1 MAQPPGPI
9 QLSVGHV
16 DLSARFVQTTSV
28 VASPALAAEVV
39 IASLSLPE
47 NVVIASGVQLVGW
60 AALTVGTSGVGLT
73 LRIRQTGLAGAVVAT
88 TGATT
93 VTAANLVETGLQGF
107 DTGAT
112 LPNQVYVLTATVA
125 SGAAASTVS
134 ALQLYATII

>member
-1 MAQPPGPI
+1 M
-9 QLSVGHV
+9 
-16 DLSARFVQTTSV
+16 
-28 VASPALAAEVV
+28 